1 MTYTEPLMLVVVVWV
16 LVGILLRRKWLAF
29 SGVVGLVLITLP
41 AAEWVFS
48 RPLEGSY
55 PVRPFV
61 QPPDVEAIVVF
72 SGGVEPP
79 EYERPYAEANRDT
92 YERCRYAAWIYRQSQ
107 VPVLACG
114 GGPPHGKHPPFFA
127 AMREILIQNGVA
139 EDSIWTEAKSTNTH
153 ENAMYGAEILRQH
166 RVHRVTLVVDGR
178 SMKRAMEC
186 LRKQGIQVSPAPS
199 RFGSGGP
206 VQEEWI
212 PGWKGL
218 KGNEE
223 TLHEVLGW
231 LWYRI
236 RGWV

>member
-48 RPLEGSY
+48 RPLEGTY

-79 EYERPYAEANRDT
+79 IYERPYAEANRDT

-114 GGPPHGKHPPFFA
+114 GGPRQGKHPPFSA

-139 EDSIWTEAKSTNTH
+139 EDSIWTEDKSTTKIQLDGNYHGTWP
-153 ENAMYGAEILRQH
+153 NMVNKWVGCWKEITGP
-166 RVHRVTLVVDGR
+166 VTEEKEGTVNYHVYDFKR
-178 SMKRAMEC
+178 SQK
-186 LRKQGIQVSPAPS
+186 SAPS
-199 RFGSGGP
+199 VVQGSRVP
-206 VQEEWI
+206 EPKLPRMI
-212 PGWKGL
+212 RL
-218 KGNEE
+218 KLNAQ
-223 TLHEVLGW
+223 T
-231 LWYRI
+231 
-236 RGWV
+236 